1 MLYNIRQKL
10 RFEVRIL
17 VLHQIANSYGN
28 YNYNCFIYVDD
39 AYAENLAVSHF
50 HSNYELIYAMDGE
63 AEINL
68 NGRSEILVKGELM
81 LISPFAIHSLVLS
94 RGARTWVGVFSEDFI
109 MSFAEKNRH
118 IRYSKFTC
126 DAKVEVMLRDN
137 LFFEG
142 QPEHYMMKACLYMV
156 IGECVKNASAYTAG
170 KGDGFIT
177 SVTQYISEHLTDDIK
192 LVEIA
197 EALGYEY
204 HYFSSLFHKAF
215 SMNFK
220 SFINIFRFDSACKML
235 SNKKTDISAVCEACG
250 FGSVRNFNRV
260 FRQLSGITPSEYK
273 KMIKK

>member
-1 MLYNIRQKL
+1 M
-10 RFEVRIL
+10 

-28 YNYNCFIYVDD
+28 YNYNCFIYIDD

-63 AEINL
+63 TEITL
-68 NGRSEILVKGELM
+68 NGRTDTISKGELI
-81 LISPFAIHSLVLS
+81 LVSPFDIHSLVLGK
-94 RGARTWVGVFSEDFI
+94 GARTWIGVFSEDFI
-109 MSFAEKNRH
+109 MSFAEKNRNT
-118 IRYSKFTC
+118 RYSKFRCEEDIET
-126 DAKVEVMLRDN
+126 MLKEK

-156 IGECVKNASAYTAG
+156 CNECVKNADAYKTG
-170 KGDGFIT
+170 KGDDFIT
-177 SVTQYISEHLTDDIK
+177 SVTQYISENLAEDIK
-192 LVEIA
+192 LIDIA

-250 FGSVRNFNRV
+250 FGSSRNFNRV
-260 FRQLSGITPSEYK
+260 FKQLSGITPSEYK
-273 KMIKK
+273 KIVEK